1 MKFYLNKPIISENE
15 KLSWEKGE
23 KLPKITL
30 NQYDITEGTLDD
42 IEQHIIDFIK
52 KSFTD
57 IKEALEI
64 NEFTEASVIMPS
76 LQMCSVDE
84 IDVIDM
90 NIEISNT
97 EEDDIEWMIKGLA
110 NELTNELT
118 NELEDEESDV
128 NEDFE
133 ESENTI
139 DNIIEESDVNED
151 FEESQNPTE
160 DEISEM
166 EMDIIRKSLLGDN
179 ETM

>member
-23 KLPKITL
+23 KLPKMTL
-30 NQYDITEGTLDD
+30 SQYDITEGTLDD

-64 NEFTEASVIMPS
+64 NEFIEASIIMPS

-97 EEDDIEWMIKGLA
+97 EEDEIEWMIKGLA
-110 NELTNELT
+110 NELTNEL
-118 NELEDEESDV
+118 EYEDEESEGV
-128 NEDFE
+128 DFE
-133 ESENTI
+133 ES
-139 DNIIEESDVNED
+139 DDVIEESGVNED

-166 EMDIIRKSLLGDN
+166 EMDIIRKSLLGDS